1 MSSFGGL
8 FVSAV
13 CTRRKGYL
21 WYRQFFMP
29 CRLQG
34 KENMKIDYYAYHSGM
49 NGWNAG
55 LKMLLS
61 VGTLCL
67 TIALDKPAVSLF
79 VLLTMSLLTLIKGKI
94 PGKAYLHFLSVPLA
108 FVIMSGAAIAAEF
121 GRSPLGDWNLHIFFF
136 YLCFYRSSLL
146 LAGAVFLKAMAGI
159 SALYMLSLSTP
170 VNQLVLVLQKLHLP
184 SLLVELMNLIYRYI
198 FILIDAADQMQTAAK
213 ARFGY
218 VTFRQSCRSF
228 ALVAGNLFLVSL
240 KKAGTYYD
248 ALLSRGYEGRLEFL
262 TEETAPAPGQLVFTG
277 IYLLTVI
284 VLGCVL

>member
-1 MSSFGGL
+1 
-8 FVSAV
+8 
-13 CTRRKGYL
+13 
-21 WYRQFFMP
+21 MP

-170 VNQLVLVLQKLHLP
+170 RN
-184 SLLVELMNLIYRYI
+184 
-198 FILIDAADQMQTAAK
+198 
-213 ARFGY
+213 
-218 VTFRQSCRSF
+218 
-228 ALVAGNLFLVSL
+228 
-240 KKAGTYYD
+240 
-248 ALLSRGYEGRLEFL
+248 
-262 TEETAPAPGQLVFTG
+262 TEV
-277 IYLLTVI
+277 
-284 VLGCVL
+284 

>member
-1 MSSFGGL
+1 M
-8 FVSAV
+8 SAV

-21 WYRQFFMP
+21 WYRQFFFMS

-55 LKMLLS
+55 LKMLLA

-108 FVIMSGAAIAAEF
+108 FVIMSGVAIAAEF

-136 YLCFYRSSLL
+136 IC
-146 LAGAVFLKAMAGI
+146 VF
-159 SALYMLSLSTP
+159 
-170 VNQLVLVLQKLHLP
+170 
-184 SLLVELMNLIYRYI
+184 
-198 FILIDAADQMQTAAK
+198 TAA
-213 ARFGY
+213 AFCWREP
-218 VTFRQSCRSF
+218 SS
-228 ALVAGNLFLVSL
+228 
-240 KKAGTYYD
+240 
-248 ALLSRGYEGRLEFL
+248 
-262 TEETAPAPGQLVFTG
+262 
-277 IYLLTVI
+277 
-284 VLGCVL
+284 